1 MSDYKVGDPVTV
13 YRHTRGRDDGDPG
26 EIVKVGRT
34 LVHIR
39 TGRITETFRMD
50 TQVQTGPQYGY
61 STYFRT
67 PEEVALNQRRV
78 TAEGVLHEHGIQF
91 TLGSQ
96 RTLEQVESLAEVVK
110 GWEEEEPEDGI

>member
-50 TQVQTGPQYGY
+50 TQVQTGPEYGY

-67 PEEVALNQRRV
+67 PEEVALTSGALPQRASS
-78 TAEGVLHEHGIQF
+78 TSTGF
-91 TLGSQ
+91 S
-96 RTLEQVESLAEVVK
+96 SLSA
-110 GWEEEEPEDGI
+110 PSAR